1 MPEIA
6 FHFDPVWTKE
16 SEVLI
21 LGSFP
26 SVKSRETGFF
36 YGHPRNRFWKMLAS
50 VYGEPVPETVAEK
63 KQIVLRHRLA
73 LSDVVASCDIVGS
86 GDASIKNVM
95 PMALSTLWEN
105 APIRIV
111 LCNGATSYRLFRKY
125 FAQAAIKLPSTSPA
139 NALCGMD
146 DLVAAW
152 APYLRGSGRG
162 CVKRGAFG

>member
-36 YGHPRNRFWKMLAS
+36 YGHPRNRFWKMLAA

-63 KQIVLRHRLA
+63 KEIVLRHRLA

-86 GDASIKNVM
+86 GDASIKNVV
-95 PMALSTLWEN
+95 PMGLSTLWEN
-105 APIRIV
+105 APIRLV
-111 LCNGATSYRLFRKY
+111 LCNGATSYRLFGKY
-125 FAQAAIKLPSTSPA
+125 FDRAAIKLPSTSPA
-139 NALCGMD
+139 NALCRLD

-152 APYLRGSGRG
+152 APYLCGSVR
-162 CVKRGAFG
+162 